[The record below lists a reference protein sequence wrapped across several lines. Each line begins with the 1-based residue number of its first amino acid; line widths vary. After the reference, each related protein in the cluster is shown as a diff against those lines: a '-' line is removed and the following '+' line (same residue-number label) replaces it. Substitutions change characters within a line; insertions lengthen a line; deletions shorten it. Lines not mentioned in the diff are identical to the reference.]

1 MTERQFVKTDIH
13 ERIAILT
20 IDHPPA
26 NAFNG
31 QTMSD
36 LNAAFWEVHEDAAVK
51 VIIITGAGTRFFVAG
66 ADIKELAA
74 AGAQGQ
80 GRAMIEFGQ
89 ATFAMIEAS
98 RKPVIAAV
106 NGVCLGGGMELFLSC
121 HMRIVSSAA
130 RLGQPE
136 INLGIIPGWG
146 GTQRLTRQI
155 GVARAMEII
164 LTGDLLDAAEAQRL
178 GLVNKVVEPG
188 KVLDEALALA
198 VKIASKGGL
207 AIRASVKAICE
218 GLKMPLADGLKLEV
232 DEMVALLGS
241 SDAREGFSAFVEKRP
256 PQFSDSW

>member
-1 MTERQFVKTDIH
+1 MSELQFVKIEIKD
-13 ERIAILT
+13 RMAILT

-31 QTMSD
+31 QTMAD
-36 LNAAFWEVHEDAAVK
+36 LNAAFRKVHEDAAVK
-51 VIIITGAGTRFFVAG
+51 AIIITGAGSRFFVAG

-89 ATFAMIEAS
+89 ATFALIEAS

-130 RLGQPE
+130 RMGQPE

-155 GVARAMEII
+155 GVAKAMEII
-164 LTGDLLDAAEAQRL
+164 LTGDMLDAAEAYRL
-178 GLVNKVVEPG
+178 GLVNKVVEPD
-188 KVLDEALALA
+188 KVLDEARALA
-198 VKIASKGGL
+198 AKIVSKGGL
-207 AIRASVKAICE
+207 AIAASVKAIHE
-218 GLKMPLADGLKLEV
+218 GLQMPLAEGLKLEV

-241 SDAREGFSAFVEKRP
+241 NDAREGFIAFTEKRTAK
-256 PQFSDSW
+256 FSDS